1 VWQKIE
7 SPEAA
12 ARPCR
17 REFLR
22 TAVAGGAAILFCGHA
37 PYGQWGVYRRRYLLI
52 LTSRA
57 DPPSFELGKRIAEVL
72 AQRLPSSKAQASRAP
87 NNERIASLISSH
99 QMDVALMRRD
109 DAAALRQ
116 GRPPF
121 AGYGPVELF
130 TIVGLGEFLLACRD
144 DFAARHA
151 WLIAEAFDKSRDLL
165 PERLLPEASTAEPPD
180 SRIPLHPGALGY
192 FTGAPM
198 PSLEPHV
205 HEDHPREGDS
215 HNERRP

>member
-1 VWQKIE
+1 M
-7 SPEAA
+7 AA
-12 ARPCR
+12 AG
-17 REFLR
+17 
-22 TAVAGGAAILFCGHA
+22 AAAILFCGHA

-72 AQRLPSSKAQASRAP
+72 ADRLPSSKAQVSRAP
-87 NNERIASLISSH
+87 NKERIASLISSH

-109 DAAALRQ
+109 EAAALRQ

-121 AGYGPVELF
+121 SAHGPVKLF
-130 TIVGLGEFLLACRD
+130 TIVGIGEFLLACRD

-151 WLIAEAFDKSRDLL
+151 WLIAEAFDKSRDVLPELLL
-165 PERLLPEASTAEPPD
+165 PRASTSELPD
-180 SRIPLHPGALGY
+180 TRIPLHPGALGY

-198 PSLEPHV
+198 PGLEPHT
-205 HEDHPREGDS
+205 HEGHTHEVDVAQ
-215 HNERRP
+215 

>member
-1 VWQKIE
+1 VWHKIE
-7 SPEAA
+7 GLEVDTMPRRRELLRMAA
-12 ARPCR
+12 AG
-17 REFLR
+17 
-22 TAVAGGAAILFCGHA
+22 AAAILFCGHA

-57 DPPSFELGKRIAEVL
+57 DPPSFELGKRVAEVL
-72 AQRLPSSKAQASRAP
+72 ADRLPSSKAQVSRAP
-87 NNERIASLISSH
+87 NKERIASLISSH

-121 AGYGPVELF
+121 AEHGPVKLF
-130 TIVGLGEFLLACRD
+130 TIVGIGEFLLVCRD

-151 WLIAEAFDKSRDLL
+151 WLIAEAFDKSRDVLPELLL
-165 PERLLPEASTAEPPD
+165 PRVSTSEPPD
-180 SRIPLHPGALGY
+180 SRIPLHPGALVY

-198 PSLEPHV
+198 PGLEPHG
-205 HEDHPREGDS
+205 HEDHTHEVDRAQ
-215 HNERRP
+215 

>member
-1 VWQKIE
+1 VWHKIE
-7 SPEAA
+7 GPEVA

-17 REFLR
+17 RQFLR
-22 TAVAGGAAILFCGHA
+22 KAAAGAAAILFCGHA

-52 LTSRA
+52 LTSRT
-57 DPPSFELGKRIAEVL
+57 DPPSFELGKRVAEVL
-72 AQRLPSSKAQASRAP
+72 ADRLPSSKAQVSRAP
-87 NNERIASLISSH
+87 NKERIASLISSH

-121 AGYGPVELF
+121 AELGPVKLF
-130 TIVGLGEFLLACRD
+130 TIVGIGEFLLACRD
-144 DFAARHA
+144 DFVARHA
-151 WLIAEAFDKSRDLL
+151 WLIAEAFDKSRDVLPELLL
-165 PERLLPEASTAEPPD
+165 PRASTSEPPD

-198 PSLEPHV
+198 PGLEPHA
-205 HEDHPREGDS
+205 HEDHTDEVDVAQ
-215 HNERRP
+215 

>member
-1 VWQKIE
+1 
-7 SPEAA
+7 
-12 ARPCR
+12 
-17 REFLR
+17 
-22 TAVAGGAAILFCGHA
+22 LFCGHA

-57 DPPSFELGKRIAEVL
+57 DPPSFELGKRVADVL
-72 AQRLPSSKAQASRAP
+72 ADRLPSSKAQVSRAP
-87 NNERIASLISSH
+87 NKERVASLISSH

-121 AGYGPVELF
+121 AEHGPVKLF
-130 TIVGLGEFLLACRD
+130 TIVGIGEFLLACRG

-151 WLIAEAFDKSRDLL
+151 WLVAEAFDKSRDVLPEMLL
-165 PERLLPEASTAEPPD
+165 PRVSTSEPPD
-180 SRIPLHPGALGY
+180 SRIPLHPGALSY

-198 PSLEPHV
+198 PGLEPHA
-205 HEDHPREGDS
+205 HEDHTHEVDVAQ
-215 HNERRP
+215 

>member
-1 VWQKIE
+1 MWHKIE
-7 SPEAA
+7 GPKVA

-17 REFLR
+17 RELLR
-22 TAVAGGAAILFCGHA
+22 KAAAGVAAILLCGHA

-57 DPPSFELGKRIAEVL
+57 DPPSFELGKRLAEVL
-72 AQRLPSSKAQASRAP
+72 ADRLPSSKAQVSRAP

-121 AGYGPVELF
+121 AAHGPVKMF
-130 TIVGLGEFLLACRD
+130 TIIGIGEFLLACRD

-151 WLIAEAFDKSRDLL
+151 WLIAEAFDKSRDVLPELLL
-165 PERLLPEASTAEPPD
+165 PRASTSEPPD

-198 PSLEPHV
+198 PSLEPHGQ
-205 HEDHPREGDS
+205 EDHTHEVDVAR
-215 HNERRP
+215 

>member
-1 VWQKIE
+1 MSVWHKIE
-7 SPEAA
+7 GPEVG

-22 TAVAGGAAILFCGHA
+22 TAAAGAAAILLCGHA

-52 LTSRA
+52 LTTRA
-57 DPPSFELGKRIAEVL
+57 DPPSFELGKRVAEVL
-72 AQRLPSSKAQASRAP
+72 ADRLPSSKAQVSRAP
-87 NNERIASLISSH
+87 DKERIASLISTH

-121 AGYGPVELF
+121 AGHGPVKLF
-130 TIVGLGEFLLACRD
+130 TIVGIGEFLLACRD

-151 WLIAEAFDKSRDLL
+151 WLIAEAFDKSRGVLPELLL
-165 PERLLPEASTAEPPD
+165 PRASTSEPPD
-180 SRIPLHPGALGY
+180 SRIPLHLGALGY

-198 PSLEPHV
+198 PSLEPHA
-205 HEDHPREGDS
+205 HEDHTHEVDVAQ
-215 HNERRP
+215 

>member
-1 VWQKIE
+1 MWHRIE
-7 SPEAA
+7 GPEVGAQ
-12 ARPCR
+12 PGR

-22 TAVAGGAAILFCGHA
+22 MAAAGAAAILFCGHA

-72 AQRLPSSKAQASRAP
+72 ADRLPSSKAQVSRAP
-87 NNERIASLISSH
+87 NKERIASLISSH

-109 DAAALRQ
+109 EAAALRQ

-121 AGYGPVELF
+121 AAHGPVKLF
-130 TIVGLGEFLLACRD
+130 TIVGIGEFLLACRD

-151 WLIAEAFDKSRDLL
+151 WLIAEAFDKSRDVLPELLL
-165 PERLLPEASTAEPPD
+165 PRASTSELPD

-198 PSLEPHV
+198 PGLEPHT
-205 HEDHPREGDS
+205 HEGHTHEVDVAQ
-215 HNERRP
+215 

>member
-1 VWQKIE
+1 MWHKTEGPAVG
-7 SPEAA
+7 
-12 ARPCR
+12 ARPSR

-22 TAVAGGAAILFCGHA
+22 AAGAGAAAILLCGHA

-57 DPPSFELGKRIAEVL
+57 DPPSFELGKRVAEVL
-72 AQRLPSSKAQASRAP
+72 ADRLPSSKAQVSRAP

-116 GRPPF
+116 GQPPF
-121 AGYGPVELF
+121 AGHGPVKLF
-130 TIVGLGEFLLACRD
+130 TIVGIGEFLLACRD

-151 WLIAEAFDKSRDLL
+151 WLIAEAFDKSRDVLPELLL
-165 PERLLPEASTAEPPD
+165 PRTSTSEPPD
-180 SRIPLHPGALGY
+180 SRIPLHPGAVGY

-198 PSLEPHV
+198 PGLEPHAHDDHT
-205 HEDHPREGDS
+205 HEVDVKQ
-215 HNERRP
+215 

>member
-1 VWQKIE
+1 MWHKIE
-7 SPEAA
+7 ASEVA

-22 TAVAGGAAILFCGHA
+22 KAAAGTAAIFLCGHA

-57 DPPSFELGKRIAEVL
+57 DPPSFELGKRVAEFL
-72 AQRLPSSKAQASRAP
+72 ADRLPSSKAQVSRAP

-121 AGYGPVELF
+121 AGHGPVKLF
-130 TIVGLGEFLLACRD
+130 TIVGIGEFLLACRD

-151 WLIAEAFDKSRDLL
+151 WLIAEAFDKNRDVLAELLL
-165 PERLLPEASTAEPPD
+165 PRTSTSEPPD
-180 SRIPLHPGALGY
+180 ARIPLHPGAVGY

-198 PSLEPHV
+198 PSLEPHAHDDHT
-205 HEDHPREGDS
+205 HEVDVKQ
-215 HNERRP
+215 

>member
-1 VWQKIE
+1 VWHKIE
-7 SPEAA
+7 GLEVDTMPRRRELLRIAA
-12 ARPCR
+12 AG
-17 REFLR
+17 
-22 TAVAGGAAILFCGHA
+22 AAAILLCGHA

-57 DPPSFELGKRIAEVL
+57 DPPSFELGKRVAEVL
-72 AQRLPSSKAQASRAP
+72 ADRLPSSKAQVSRAP

-109 DAAALRQ
+109 DAATLRQ

-121 AGYGPVELF
+121 AGHGPVKLF
-130 TIVGLGEFLLACRD
+130 TIVGIGEFLLVCRD

-151 WLIAEAFDKSRDLL
+151 WLIAEAFDKSRDVLPELLL
-165 PERLLPEASTAEPPD
+165 PRASTSEPADP
-180 SRIPLHPGALGY
+180 RIPLHPGALGY

-198 PSLEPHV
+198 PGLEPHAR
-205 HEDHPREGDS
+205 EDHTHEVDVAQ
-215 HNERRP
+215 

>member
-1 VWQKIE
+1 MAG
-7 SPEAA
+7 AA
-12 ARPCR
+12 AIV
-17 REFLR
+17 L
-22 TAVAGGAAILFCGHA
+22 CGHA

-72 AQRLPSSKAQASRAP
+72 ADRLPSSKAQVSRAP
-87 NNERIASLISSH
+87 NTERIASLISSH
-99 QMDVALMRRD
+99 QLDVALMRRD

-121 AGYGPVELF
+121 AAYGPVKLL
-130 TIVGLGEFLLACRD
+130 TIVGFGEFLLACRD

-151 WLIAEAFDKSRDLL
+151 WLIAEALDKSRDVL
-165 PERLLPEASTAEPPD
+165 PELLLSGASTAEPPD
-180 SRIPLHPGALGY
+180 WRIPLHSGALSY

-198 PSLEPHV
+198 PELEPHA
-205 HEDHPREGDS
+205 HEDHTHEGASRDEPR
-215 HNERRP
+215 P

>member
-1 VWQKIE
+1 VWHTVE
-7 SPEAA
+7 GPELG
-12 ARPCR
+12 ARPSR

-22 TAVAGGAAILFCGHA
+22 RAAAGAAAVLLCGHA

-57 DPPSFELGKRIAEVL
+57 DPPSFELGKRVAEVL
-72 AQRLPSSKAQASRAP
+72 ADRLPSSKAQVSRAP

-99 QMDVALMRRD
+99 QMDVALMRQD

-121 AGYGPVELF
+121 AGHGPVKLF
-130 TIVGLGEFLLACRD
+130 TIVGIGEFLLACRD

-151 WLIAEAFDKSRDLL
+151 WLIAEAFDKSRDVLPVLL
-165 PERLLPEASTAEPPD
+165 PRPSTSEPPD
-180 SRIPLHPGALGY
+180 SRIPLHPGALRY

-198 PSLEPHV
+198 PGLEPHA
-205 HEDHPREGDS
+205 HEDHTHEVDVAQ
-215 HNERRP
+215 